1 MKYNGIVEKKLLF
14 IDEEVS
20 LLESWKITS
29 FAMLQQNTML
39 QNATERA
46 LQVAIEAVI
55 DTCERILALEEQSPA
70 SSSADTIKKVQELGI
85 ISNNP
90 DYIEMV
96 KFRNFIVHR
105 YEKVDLEIVYAIVRK
120 KLPLFREFIHDIRNT
135 IDTVEQ

>member
-1 MKYNGIVEKKLLF
+1 MLV
-14 IDEEVS
+14 IDKEVS

-39 QNATERA
+39 QKATERA

-55 DTCERILALEEQSPA
+55 DTCERILALEQQAPA
-70 SSSADTIKKVQELGI
+70 GSSADTVKKVQELGI

-90 DYIEMV
+90 DYTEMV

-105 YEKVDLEIVYAIVRK
+105 YEKIDLEIVYAIVKK

-135 IDTVEQ
+135 RNA